1 MDFLKKNVMWI
12 ALAGLA
18 VAVYVMYRMNEA
30 IVKKE
35 DGSYALK
42 GQDSTSGF
50 GGKVRNN
57 NPVA

>member
-18 VAVYVMYRMNEA
+18 VAIYVMYRMNEA
-30 IVKKE
+30 IVKKD
-35 DGSYALK
+35 DGTYGFKTA
-42 GQDSTSGF
+42 GF
-50 GGKVRNN
+50 GGKIRNN